1 MTSEERAGM
10 IGGVSAAFLELLRI
24 LIEKDIIQ
32 IRDWDRITET
42 LDALPLAHD
51 IHPDQKEAV
60 AAFSGVMKRLRP
72 VKITP
77 ER

>member
-1 MTSEERAGM
+1 M

-60 AAFSGVMKRLRP
+60 DAYSGVMKRLRP
-72 VKITP
+72 GKITP

>member
-1 MTSEERAGM
+1 M

-60 AAFSGVMKRLRP
+60 AAYSGVMKRLRP
-72 VKITP
+72 GKITP